1 MMFLPFSLFI
11 NLYFLIPAI
20 IAHIFTPIAELVIP
34 IEIPTKEAK
43 AETEK
48 QPVIVEITV
57 SVQYNSKLHKFLCF
71 FLNFYLQLK
80 NFLFY
85 LFFQSKFLTDDFIF
99 SDALLHYQLKQ

>member
-34 IEIPTKEAK
+34 IEIPTNEAK

-48 QPVIVEITV
+48 QPVIV
-57 SVQYNSKLHKFLCF
+57 
-71 FLNFYLQLK
+71 
-80 NFLFY
+80 
-85 LFFQSKFLTDDFIF
+85 
-99 SDALLHYQLKQ
+99 

>member
-1 MMFLPFSLFI
+1 MLAILFHDFLPFSLFI

-71 FLNFYLQLK
+71 FF
-80 NFLFY
+80 
-85 LFFQSKFLTDDFIF
+85 KFLSSIKKLLILSIF
-99 SDALLHYQLKQ
+99 SI